1 MANMDQSF
9 LLELDA
15 NLSPTILIK
24 QLMLRLDGYKISKA
38 ARPLRLSDPVEVGEG
53 EEGGEGG
60 EGGEPSGF
68 LDVGDIEEAM
78 TTLQVKH
85 RLAAKFKWRRSK
97 CHYYCPVSLKD
108 GRIVQGR
115 QEYAASFLDKI
126 YLMVDELA
134 LKAFLKNPRPYLKLP
149 QPRAP
154 CKLSVLGSRYTGK
167 TTLAA
172 LLAKKYNARVIDM
185 AMLMQ
190 PRLKQAREEMLERT
204 KQEATHAAI
213 ENIKTKF
220 KEKVEAEKSE
230 YQNRLS
236 IIMRSQI
243 NILLE
248 KKNLFLLWAMMV
260 IFGFFVCELISFWW
274 FRGHRFGQKLQ
285 LLIDL
290 HNFEFRIIELV
301 IAYIFHNQKYPKSLK
316 KLKKDFYTSM
326 QLNDRKSDRKEKTH
340 KNCKNQKTR
349 FLFRVS
355 RPEFCSKSK
364 KNIFFE
370 FNTIKLP
377 RKSSF

>member
-248 KKNLFLLWAMMV
+248 KKNLFLL
-260 IFGFFVCELISFWW
+260 
-274 FRGHRFGQKLQ
+274 
-285 LLIDL
+285 
-290 HNFEFRIIELV
+290 
-301 IAYIFHNQKYPKSLK
+301 
-316 KLKKDFYTSM
+316 
-326 QLNDRKSDRKEKTH
+326 
-340 KNCKNQKTR
+340 
-349 FLFRVS
+349 
-355 RPEFCSKSK
+355 
-364 KNIFFE
+364 
-370 FNTIKLP
+370 
-377 RKSSF
+377 